1 MMRRRA
7 MAMAAGALLLAA
19 APAAGADQVGLAANG
34 RFGELEKQL
43 EAQAALRALDLPDQH
58 ALCYAYS
65 KTKRY
70 APLLACLD
78 RLEALLRQSGPD
90 ARHTR
95 LFALDDATPSLH
107 VMRAEALVELGQ
119 YEAAKAQAALAV
131 AWLRKEDSDELD
143 ILCNALAALS
153 IAHTLGGDQAGG
165 LRVARELESMRGG
178 MLAAH
183 ATARALALA
192 RARMALGDYAG
203 VLAAL
208 DADKTLSLHI
218 FFDRLA
224 SGAFITGENNWLWVE
239 LPRAW
244 MQAKALLETGR
255 REQAQRS
262 FARLLALDQVWQNG
276 DIHWLAL
283 YEAARMAR
291 QDGAPERALAL
302 LRQAIDVV
310 EAQRA
315 SIHTEAS
322 KIGFVGDKEA
332 LYAAA
337 IGVALQLGQDSLA
350 YDYIERAKSRALVD
364 MLAGQSA
371 QLPVHGRLRAAS
383 AAGQQA
389 LGELRQAAEEAG
401 LQHGA
406 AGDAGALARARA
418 RSADSQAALRQR
430 DPALA
435 SLVSVEALPVAD
447 IRTYL
452 QPGEALLEYHMHGD
466 DLVIVAVTADQVVAR
481 RASAAGLDA
490 AVRRYRTLVETR
502 HADTLAAAQQLYQRL
517 IAPVAGA
524 IGGRDLVLVPH
535 GALHYLPFAALHDG
549 SDYLQARHRLR
560 HLPSASVQ
568 KYLRVPGKAALP
580 PLLILGNPDLGQAEL
595 DLPAAEQEAL
605 RIAAL
610 APGSR
615 VLTRAQ
621 ASETLF
627 RQLGPGY
634 RYLHVAAHGDFKGEQ
649 PLASRLALAPDKDN
663 DGALKVEE
671 LFGLRL
677 EADLVTLSAC
687 ETGLAKALNGD
698 DLVGMTRGFLYAGAS
713 NIVASLWE
721 VEDTTTAELMTG
733 FYQALKAG
741 SSKKAALQQAQS
753 ALRARHPE
761 PMFWA
766 AFYLTGHGQ

>member
-1 MMRRRA
+1 MRRLA
-7 MAMAAGALLLAA
+7 ILASALLAL
-19 APAAGADQVGLAANG
+19 APAAGVAADQVSLAASG
-34 RFGELEKQL
+34 RFGQLEKQL
-43 EAQAALRALDLPDQH
+43 AAQAAVRALDTPDQH

-78 RLEALLRQSGPD
+78 RLEALLQKGE
-90 ARHTR
+90 RHTR
-95 LFALDDATPSLH
+95 LFALEDATPSLH
-107 VMRAEALVELGQ
+107 IMRADALVELGQ
-119 YEAAKAQAALAV
+119 YEAAKAQARLAV
-131 AWLRKEDSDELD
+131 AWFRKEDGDELD
-143 ILCNALAALS
+143 ILCNALAVLS
-153 IAHTLGGDQAGG
+153 IAHTLGGDHAGG
-165 LRVARELESMRGG
+165 LQAARELEAVRV
-178 MLAAH
+178 
-183 ATARALALA
+183 RALGSHVSAKAMALA
-192 RARMALGDYAG
+192 RARMALGDYPG

-208 DADKTLSLHI
+208 DADKALSLNI
-218 FFDRLA
+218 FLDRLA

-239 LPRAW
+239 LPRAY

-255 REQAQRS
+255 RDQARRS
-262 FARLLALDQVWQNG
+262 FERLLALDQVWQNG

-283 YEAARMAR
+283 YESARMAR

-315 SIHTEAS
+315 SINTEAS

-364 MLAGQSA
+364 MLAGQST
-371 QLPVHGRLRAAS
+371 QLPQLAGS
-383 AAGQQA
+383 AAGRQA
-389 LGELRQAAEEAG
+389 LGELQQARDEAA
-401 LQHGA
+401 LQHA
-406 AGDAGALARARA
+406 APGEAAAPAQARA
-418 RSADSQAALRQR
+418 RSADKQATLRLR

-435 SLVSVEALPVAD
+435 SLVSVEALPIAE
-447 IRTYL
+447 IRKYL
-452 QPGEALLEYHMHGD
+452 QPDEVLVEYHMHGEE
-466 DLVIVAVTADQVVAR
+466 LVIMAVAADQVVAR

-490 AVRRYRTLVETR
+490 AVRRYRTLVDTR
-502 HADTLAAAQQLYQRL
+502 HADALGASQQLYQRL
-517 IAPVAGA
+517 IAPVAAA
-524 IGGRDLVLVPH
+524 IAGRDLVLVPH

-549 SDYLQARHRLR
+549 SAYLQARHRLR
-560 HLPSASVQ
+560 YLPSASVQ
-568 KYLRVPGKAALP
+568 KYLRAPGKATLP
-580 PLLILGNPDLGQAEL
+580 PMLILGNPDLGNARL
-595 DLPAAEQEAL
+595 DLPASEREAL
-605 RIAAL
+605 QIAAL
-610 APGSR
+610 APSSR
-615 VLTRAQ
+615 VLTRAE
-621 ASETLF
+621 ASETRF
-627 RQLGPGY
+627 RQLAPGY
-634 RYLHVAAHGDFKGEQ
+634 RYLHVGAHGEFDGDR
-649 PLASRLALAPDKDN
+649 PLASRLVLAADKDN
-663 DGALKVEE
+663 DGSLKVEE

-698 DLVGMTRGFLYAGAS
+698 DLVGLTRGFLYAGAS

-721 VEDTTTAELMTG
+721 VEDRTTAELMAS
-733 FYQALKAG
+733 FYTALKAG
-741 SSKKAALQQAQS
+741 GSKKAALQQAQS